1 VTALLLLMLAGPHY
15 QGRANAAKVVRD
27 YYPLTAWVVV
37 ASERHPDPDVRHALA
52 LQRQRLRTDLMTAAL
67 IASVFSETPPPAWLH
82 DLDYAQ
88 CQHWEYVLKAR
99 LDWTVYLV
107 GCDDFGHP
115 TANAY
120 QGVVRERNYQAWR
133 Q

>member
-1 VTALLLLMLAGPHY
+1 VQGLCAGRPVYGGVVTALLLLMLAGPHY
-15 QGRANAAKVVRD
+15 QGRADATKVVRD

-37 ASERHPDPDVRHALA
+37 ASERHPDPNVRHALA
-52 LQRQRLRTDLMTAAL
+52 LQRQRLRTDL
-67 IASVFSETPPPAWLH
+67 
-82 DLDYAQ
+82 DYEA

-99 LDWTVYLV
+99 FKWTVFLV

-120 QGVVRERNYQAWR
+120 QGVVRERNYQGWR

>member
-1 VTALLLLMLAGPHY
+1 VTALLLLLLAGPHY

-120 QGVVRERNYQAWR
+120 GGVVRERNYQSWR